1 MEINDYLDF
10 KKNTAQA
17 LLKINDDY
25 QKILQI
31 IGKNKTLK
39 NRIKKSTENKQENSK
54 TATKLYLN
62 QKTNQLIIKCVK
74 TLKQI
79 DPISG
84 WFVHLL
90 TISGCRGAELQ
101 KVKMQDVSS
110 FLSTTGK
117 TLYNIKVNVVKK
129 RINTC
134 VREFVINSKEFNAI
148 QKVHE
153 DYFKEKNSNT
163 NRTYFFQKTKHRF
176 KDNRISIDHIAK
188 KFKKLLRK
196 WGFRANKSLHLC
208 RNVFIFNLKSNGYN
222 SFQIKELMK
231 YSSTYE
237 IDNIYGLSS
246 ASKIQ
251 AYECV
256 KNSIGL

>member
-10 KKNTAQA
+10 KKNTAKV
-17 LLKINDDY
+17 LLKIHDDY

-31 IGKNKTLK
+31 IDKNKTLK
-39 NRIKKSTENKQENSK
+39 NKIKKSTENKQENSK
-54 TATKLYLN
+54 TPPKLYLN
-62 QKTNQLIIKCVK
+62 PKTNQLIIKCVK
-74 TLKQI
+74 ILKQI

-101 KVKMQDVSS
+101 KVKMQDISS

-134 VREFVINSKEFNAI
+134 VREFVINSKEFNSI

-153 DYFKEKNSNT
+153 DYFKEKILIQT
-163 NRTYFFQKTKHRF
+163 ALIFFKKP
-176 KDNRISIDHIAK
+176 SIDLKIIELALTI
-188 KFKKLLRK
+188 LLK
-196 WGFRANKSLHLC
+196 
-208 RNVFIFNLKSNGYN
+208 NLKSCLKNQDLK
-222 SFQIKELMK
+222 QINLFICV
-231 YSSTYE
+231 E
-237 IDNIYGLSS
+237 ICLFLI
-246 ASKIQ
+246 
-251 AYECV
+251 
-256 KNSIGL
+256 

>member
-17 LLKINDDY
+17 LLKIHEDY

-39 NRIKKSTENKQENSK
+39 SSIKKSTENKQENSK
-54 TATKLYLN
+54 PPAKLYLN
-62 QKTNQLIIKCVK
+62 PKTNQLIKKCVK
-74 TLKQI
+74 TLKKI

-90 TISGCRGAELQ
+90 VISGCRGAELQ
-101 KVKMQDVSS
+101 KVKMQDISS
-110 FLSTTGK
+110 FLSKTGK

-153 DYFKEKNSNT
+153 DYFKEKNLNT
-163 NRTYFFQKTKHRF
+163 SRTYFFQKTKHRF
-176 KDNRISIDHIAK
+176 KDNRINIDHIAK
-188 KFKKLLRK
+188 KF
-196 WGFRANKSLHLC
+196 
-208 RNVFIFNLKSNGYN
+208 
-222 SFQIKELMK
+222 
-231 YSSTYE
+231 
-237 IDNIYGLSS
+237 
-246 ASKIQ
+246 
-251 AYECV
+251 
-256 KNSIGL
+256 